1 VQDVFADRRDAGHQ
15 LGAAVADLIGSEPA
29 VVLALPRGGVSVGVQ
44 VAEVLGCPLDVLVV
58 RKVGV
63 PGHRELAMG
72 ALAGGTVVR
81 NRDVI
86 ASVGVDEATFERVAA
101 QELAVA
107 QAREQSYRGIRTPV
121 PVAGRTAI
129 VVDDGLATGATARAA
144 LTALRARDE
153 DRPARV
159 VLAIPVA
166 PPDTLDLLAAL
177 CDDVVCLRSPRDF
190 YAVGAWYADFTQVDD
205 AEVERLLARA

>member
-1 VQDVFADRRDAGHQ
+1 MHDIFADRRDAGRQ
-15 LGAAVADLIGSEPA
+15 LGVAVASLVGTDPA
-29 VVLALPRGGVSVGVQ
+29 VVLALPRGGVSVGAE
-44 VAEVLGCPLDVLVV
+44 VAAVLGCPLDVLVV

-81 NRDVI
+81 NLDVS
-86 ASVGVDEATFERVAA
+86 ASERVDEATFDRVVA
-101 QELAVA
+101 QERAVA
-107 QAREQSYRGIRTPV
+107 QAREQSYRGIREAV
-121 PVAGRTAI
+121 SLAGRTAI

-144 LTALRARDE
+144 LTALRARDD

-159 VLAIPVA
+159 VLAVPVA
-166 PPDTLDLLAAL
+166 PPDTLDLLANL

-205 AEVERLLARA
+205 AEVERLLQRP

>member
-1 VQDVFADRRDAGHQ
+1 MHDVFADRREAGRQ
-15 LGAAVADLIGSEPA
+15 LGVAVASLVGTDPA
-29 VVLALPRGGVSVGVQ
+29 VVLALPRGGVSVGAE
-44 VAEVLGCPLDVLVV
+44 VAGVLGCPLDVLVV

-81 NRDVI
+81 NHDVI
-86 ASVGVDEATFERVAA
+86 ASVGVDEATFDRVVA
-101 QELAVA
+101 QERAVA
-107 QAREQSYRGIRTPV
+107 QARERSYRGIREAV
-121 PVAGRTAI
+121 SLAGRTAI

-144 LTALRARDE
+144 LTALRARDD

-159 VLAIPVA
+159 VLAVPVA
-166 PPDTLDLLAAL
+166 PPDTLDLLANL

-205 AEVERLLARA
+205 AEVERLLQRP